1 MKSNNNNNK
10 KEFETLANRKKRKA
24 TGSRGKF
31 AEDVVQKVL
40 VNIQKK
46 DATFDFDRLLD
57 ARAAGRIV
65 PAQVAD
71 FLLFFKGRSATL
83 EVKGLKK
90 GFRLSKAA
98 FPQRPR
104 MIRRAKAGCL
114 GFALVHTLEN
124 DRWIL
129 AKIEEFTVLQPS
141 WKLTT
146 KNCEQFYTAIGAV
159 ERIQEWMTNTL

>member
-1 MKSNNNNNK
+1 MKTNK
-10 KEFETLANRKKRKA
+10 KEFETLADRKKRKA

-31 AEDVVQKVL
+31 AEDAVQKVL
-40 VNIQKK
+40 VSMQKK
-46 DATFDFDRLLD
+46 DITFDFDRLLD

-71 FLLFFKGRSATL
+71 YLIFFRGRSATL

-104 MIRRAKAGCL
+104 MLRRAEAGCL

-124 DRWIL
+124 NKWML
-129 AKIEEFTVLQPS
+129 AKVTEFAVLQPS

-146 KNCEQFYTAIGAV
+146 ENCEQYCTAKDAV
-159 ERIQEWMTNTL
+159 ERIQECMIYTR